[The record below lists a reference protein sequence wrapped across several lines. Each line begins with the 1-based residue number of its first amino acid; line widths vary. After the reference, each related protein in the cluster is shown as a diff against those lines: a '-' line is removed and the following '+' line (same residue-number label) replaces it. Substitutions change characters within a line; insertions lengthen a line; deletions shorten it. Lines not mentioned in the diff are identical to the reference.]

1 MTKEIENNMQYLI
14 HELHKE
20 WDKSGEIVKNIGI
33 SLDKSQILRGALIE
47 KIMENR
53 KASEDE
59 NISFKKSIKLS
70 KESFLYLRM
79 YRKALESEE
88 KTIAEED
95 GEMFFYPLDKEE
107 LQVYREIF
115 TR

>member
-1 MTKEIENNMQYLI
+1 MQHLI

-20 WDKSGEIVKNIGI
+20 WDKSGEVVKNIGI

-70 KESFLYLRM
+70 KESFLDLRM

-95 GEMFFYPLDKEE
+95 GEMFFLSI
-107 LQVYREIF
+107 R
-115 TR
+115 